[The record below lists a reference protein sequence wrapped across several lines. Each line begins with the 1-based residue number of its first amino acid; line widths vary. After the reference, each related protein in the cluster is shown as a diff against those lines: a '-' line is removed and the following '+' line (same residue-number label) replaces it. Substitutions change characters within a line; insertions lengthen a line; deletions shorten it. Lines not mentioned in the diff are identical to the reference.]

1 MDRKRIDSILL
12 AKARGGN
19 QKAFSSLFSFY
30 YQRVFTY
37 VKIMVCDY
45 TEAEDLAMITFE
57 KAFMN
62 ISKFVPMFEF
72 QTWLFKIAKNTTIDF
87 IKRRNR
93 NPESVDI
100 STIHYLKSDIENS
113 IEREEDYLLLEK
125 AVSQLDEKYR
135 AVIELY
141 YYEEC
146 SYKAISSKLC
156 IPINTVCGHML
167 RAKLNLNKLIK
178 KQAS

>member
-1 MDRKRIDSILL
+1 MKRKEIDIILL
-12 AKARGGN
+12 REAKKGDN
-19 QKAFSSLFSFY
+19 KAFSSLFSFY
-30 YQRVFTY
+30 HRRVY
-37 VKIMVCDY
+37 GYIRLMVCNHTD
-45 TEAEDLAMITFE
+45 AEDLMMITFE
-57 KAFMN
+57 KAFLG
-62 ISKFVPMFEF
+62 ISKFIPMFEF

-100 STIHYLKSDIENS
+100 SVINYLKSDIENS
-113 IEREEDYLLLEK
+113 IEQKEEYLLLEK

-146 SYKAISSKLC
+146 SYKTISSKLC
-156 IPINTVCGHML
+156 IPINTVCVHML
-167 RAKLNLNKLIK
+167 RAKQNLNTLIK